1 MNRIEVAAFAKV
13 NFILDMTG
21 FLSNGFHQVESVMQ
35 AIELHDDVSVEWDDD
50 PSAGGFEIV
59 LEPGSAELPADE
71 RNLAYKAAVRM
82 KDAFRPNARGR
93 LAIHVAKRIPVAAGL
108 AGGSSNGA
116 AVCTALGRIWNVPMD
131 DWMPVAAGLGSDVP
145 FSAWAQNGKTAAF
158 ATGTGTELTAI
169 DPVDCRLVLLNPGYP
184 VSTKEVYQ
192 AFDKS
197 PKGIALA
204 GSLNTESLCRQES
217 AADSKHSPSAQSFDA
232 NSKHSRCEQW
242 MLAKDLKEK
251 LQFLNNDL
259 QPVTLALRP
268 QLQKVFDELRALQP
282 APLAVQL
289 SGSGPTVYAVYAPD
303 TDTPEGQ
310 QAFRTLL

>member
-21 FLSNGFHQVESVMQ
+21 FLPNGFHQVESVMQ

-50 PSAGGFEIV
+50 PSAGGFEIF

-82 KDAFRPNARGR
+82 KDAFRPDARGR

-131 DWMPVAAGLGSDVP
+131 DWMPVAASLGSDVP
-145 FSAWAQNGKTAAF
+145 FSAWAQNGRTAAF

-169 DPVDCRLVLLNPGYP
+169 EPVDCRLVLLNPGYP

-197 PKGIALA
+197 PKGLALA
-204 GSLNTESLCRQES
+204 ADPRSEGRC
-217 AADSKHSPSAQSFDA
+217 AAWTA
-232 NSKHSRCEQW
+232 
-242 MLAKDLKEK
+242 AKTLKEK
-251 LQFLNNDL
+251 LQAINNDL
-259 QPVTLALRP
+259 QPVTLSLRP
-268 QLQKVFDELRALQP
+268 QLQSVFDELRALQP
-282 APLAVQL
+282 EPLAVQL
-289 SGSGPTVYAVYAPD
+289 SGSGPTVYAVYPPD
-303 TDTPEGQ
+303 AELPAGIT
-310 QAFRTLL
+310 AFRTV